1 VIERT
6 HVNATA
12 HVASFVLRAS
22 GTPSGFQCAL
32 VRRSGNTATI
42 ASPRYG
48 ACGAVSVYRHLATG
62 RYTFY
67 ARAVDSAGSARKP
80 ARRSFS
86 IG

>member
-1 VIERT
+1 
-6 HVNATA
+6 
-12 HVASFVLRAS
+12 
-22 GTPSGFQCAL
+22 

>member
-1 VIERT
+1 MPGRRFKQIE
-6 HVNATA
+6 
-12 HVASFVLRAS
+12 VAVVKKETVWT

-42 ASPRYG
+42 ANPRYG